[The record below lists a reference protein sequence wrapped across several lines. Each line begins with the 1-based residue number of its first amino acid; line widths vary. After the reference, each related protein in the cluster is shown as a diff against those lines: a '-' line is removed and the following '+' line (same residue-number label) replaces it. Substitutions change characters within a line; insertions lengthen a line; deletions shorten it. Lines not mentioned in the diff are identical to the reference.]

1 MLVITTHVRPGYGQA
16 VTFDGTRGTK
26 HKPRRP
32 SPRHL
37 PPASATQ
44 GSTVP
49 AGTTDHENDDHSWAK
64 EMVRGLPPMRYP
76 DVEGLVCLRK
86 MTGREATEMWR
97 ESA

>member
-1 MLVITTHVRPGYGQA
+1 MEPGARSTSRDDPAPVI
-16 VTFDGTRGTK
+16 
-26 HKPRRP
+26 
-32 SPRHL
+32 S
-37 PPASATQ
+37 PPASAIQ

-49 AGTTDHENDDHSWAK
+49 AGTTDHDKDDHSWAK